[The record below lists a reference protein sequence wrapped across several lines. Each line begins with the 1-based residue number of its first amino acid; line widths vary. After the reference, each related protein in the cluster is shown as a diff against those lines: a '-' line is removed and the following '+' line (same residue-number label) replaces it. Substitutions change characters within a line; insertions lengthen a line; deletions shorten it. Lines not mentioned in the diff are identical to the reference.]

1 MMAIL
6 VVLKSTLVLFLLA
19 PSNLGSKRNH
29 SSSCESLEGGLK
41 THSGTTPILSIF
53 CHWALDNVR

>member
-6 VVLKSTLVLFLLA
+6 VVLNQLWFVLLA
-19 PSNLGSKRNH
+19 PSNLGLKRNH

-41 THSGTTPILSIF
+41 LTSGTTPILSIF

>member
-6 VVLKSTLVLFLLA
+6 VVLNQLWFVFTRSIKSRL
-19 PSNLGSKRNH
+19 KRNH

-41 THSGTTPILSIF
+41 LTSGTTPILSIF